1 MKLFTVGEYLELLEV
16 HGEVTDI
23 DLLATTLVP
32 PDARGGA

>member
-1 MKLFTVGEYLELLEV
+1 MKVFAVGEDLELLEV

-23 DLLATTLVP
+23 GLLATTLVP